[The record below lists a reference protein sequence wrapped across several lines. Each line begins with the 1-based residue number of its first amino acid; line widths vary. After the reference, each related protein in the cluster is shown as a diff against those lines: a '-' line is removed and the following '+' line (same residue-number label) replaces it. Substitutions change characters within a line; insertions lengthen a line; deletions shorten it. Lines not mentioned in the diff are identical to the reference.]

1 MDLTNLEHLEFY
13 FADNFDTTLFPVLS
27 EHYLLSEDLDRAGQ
41 VCEIGLGYDKDSL
54 PGLFLQARVLM
65 ARKDLQHAEL
75 CLKKIIDLDPSF
87 FNAYLLLAEVQSV
100 LKRSQAILMK
110 CYNAILEMDPGNKR
124 ALQAI
129 GKLKKKRS
137 RKPRKKQQAAKAIKP
152 KPKKRAKKTLQKKQV
167 AKKSPPK
174 KRAMRK
180 KPVTA
185 EAVALSELEVSPKL
199 ATFTLV
205 AVLKSQKLYEQALEV
220 LATMS
225 SKHGVDKKRIAKEK
239 KIIMDLLK
247 SSGSA

>member
-54 PGLFLQARVLM
+54 LGLFLQARVLM

-75 CLKKIIDLDPSF
+75 CLKKIIELDPSF
-87 FNAYLLLAEVQSV
+87 FNAYLLLAEVQSG

-124 ALQAI
+124 ARQAI

-152 KPKKRAKKTLQKKQV
+152 KPKKRVKKNTPKKTGGQKISTEK
-167 AKKSPPK
+167 
-174 KRAMRK
+174 
-180 KPVTA
+180 T
-185 EAVALSELEVSPKL
+185 
-199 ATFTLV
+199 
-205 AVLKSQKLYEQALEV
+205 
-220 LATMS
+220 
-225 SKHGVDKKRIAKEK
+225 GDEK
-239 KIIMDLLK
+239 KAGNSRGGGIV
-247 SSGSA
+247 

>member
-1 MDLTNLEHLEFY
+1 M
-13 FADNFDTTLFPVLS
+13 
-27 EHYLLSEDLDRAGQ
+27 
-41 VCEIGLGYDKDSL
+41 
-54 PGLFLQARVLM
+54 
-65 ARKDLQHAEL
+65 
-75 CLKKIIDLDPSF
+75 KKIIEFDPSF
-87 FNAYLLLAEVQSV
+87 FNAYLLLAEVQAG
-100 LKRSQAILMK
+100 LKRPQAILMK
-110 CYNAILEMDPGNKR
+110 CYNAILEMDPSNKL

-137 RKPRKKQQAAKAIKP
+137 RKPRKKQEAAKAIKP
-152 KPKKRAKKTLQKKQV
+152 KPKKRVKKTLQRKQV
-167 AKKSPPK
+167 AKKSPLK

-180 KPVTA
+180 KPAKA
-185 EAVALSELEVSPKL
+185 EAVALSELKVFPKL

-220 LATMS
+220 LAKMS